1 MELLLIFL
9 LLIIIILVLRLGHAI
24 LWVPWRVQRHFKGQ
38 GISGPPYRPIFGN
51 TAEIRRMYAEVQSK
65 PVPRATGDNYNYPL
79 NHGITYRVMP
89 FYQKWSSQYGKT
101 FLCWFGPKPML
112 AIVDPKMI
120 KEVLMN
126 TSGAFGKLKYNP
138 LAKLLFGGLVGLEGD
153 KWVVHRHIANQAF
166 NMERVKSWIPDIVA
180 STKNTLTKW
189 EELRQGREE
198 FEMEV
203 SQELHN
209 LSADVISRTAFG
221 SSYQEGKRIF
231 QLQEKQMILVSL
243 ALRSVYIPGFRF
255 LPTKKNRERW
265 ILNKETQ
272 DSIRSLIKKNT
283 QTVGNSRNL
292 LNLFLST
299 TYMEDGKGKK
309 LSIEEVIE
317 ECKTFYFAGKETTA
331 NLLTWTLILLAAHQE
346 WQIKARQEVLQVCG
360 DHGLPTVD
368 NMHELKYIN
377 MILNETL
384 RLYPPSV
391 MMKRRTTRDILL
403 GNLNIPAE
411 TQLYLAMAAVHR
423 DVELWG
429 EDADSFNPLRFALP
443 RKHLASFFPFSLGP
457 RVCVGQNLAIVE
469 SRIILAMIIQQYTLM
484 LSPTYVHAP
493 MQVMTLQPQHGA
505 HVILRKI

>member
-1 MELLLIFL
+1 MELLLISLF
-9 LLIIIILVLRLGHAI
+9 LIIIILVLRLGHAI
-24 LWVPWRVQRHFKGQ
+24 LWVPWRVQHHFKRQ

-65 PVPRATGDNYNYPL
+65 PVPRATGDHYNDNDNYNYPL

-112 AIVDPKMI
+112 AIVDPEMI

-138 LAKLLFGGLVGLEGD
+138 SAKLLFGGGLAGLEGE

-198 FEMEV
+198 FEVE
-203 SQELHN
+203 
-209 LSADVISRTAFG
+209 
-221 SSYQEGKRIF
+221 
-231 QLQEKQMILVSL
+231 
-243 ALRSVYIPGFRF
+243 
-255 LPTKKNRERW
+255 
-265 ILNKETQ
+265 
-272 DSIRSLIKKNT
+272 
-283 QTVGNSRNL
+283 
-292 LNLFLST
+292 
-299 TYMEDGKGKK
+299 
-309 LSIEEVIE
+309 
-317 ECKTFYFAGKETTA
+317 
-331 NLLTWTLILLAAHQE
+331 
-346 WQIKARQEVLQVCG
+346 
-360 DHGLPTVD
+360 
-368 NMHELKYIN
+368 IN

-403 GNLNIPAE
+403 RNLNIPAE

-429 EDADSFNPLRFALP
+429 EDADTFNPLRFALP

-457 RVCVGQNLAIVE
+457 RVCVGQNLAILE
-469 SRIILAMIIQQYTLM
+469 SRIILAMIIQQYTLT

-505 HVILRKI
+505 HVIFRKI